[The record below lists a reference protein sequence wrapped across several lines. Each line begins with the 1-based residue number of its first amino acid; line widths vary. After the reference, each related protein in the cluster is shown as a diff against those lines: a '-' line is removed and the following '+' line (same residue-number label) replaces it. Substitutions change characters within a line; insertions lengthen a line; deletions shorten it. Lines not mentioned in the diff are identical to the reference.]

1 MEQEVLCSCPLS
13 PEATTM
19 STQEAT
25 SSNSATRDQSHS
37 AATQTGAS
45 KGKTIKHKNV
55 KFSLVFLT
63 IRAGVGLSNRLGPI
77 EAWLWQMI
85 CVVSDLEPV
94 CVCVWEGLNGSI
106 IRSDYANNHCRIKI
120 KKKVFSESRWSVWTA
135 KRSRC
140 LLLGFGEGLLCA

>member
-1 MEQEVLCSCPLS
+1 
-13 PEATTM
+13 M

-63 IRAGVGLSNRLGPI
+63 IRANQDVLFRTD
-77 EAWLWQMI
+77 A
-85 CVVSDLEPV
+85 
-94 CVCVWEGLNGSI
+94 
-106 IRSDYANNHCRIKI
+106 
-120 KKKVFSESRWSVWTA
+120 
-135 KRSRC
+135 
-140 LLLGFGEGLLCA
+140 

>member
-45 KGKTIKHKNV
+45 KVKTIKHKNM

-63 IRAGVGLSNRLGPI
+63 IRANQDVLFRKMHKKCQSI
-77 EAWLWQMI
+77 E
-85 CVVSDLEPV
+85 
-94 CVCVWEGLNGSI
+94 
-106 IRSDYANNHCRIKI
+106 
-120 KKKVFSESRWSVWTA
+120 
-135 KRSRC
+135 
-140 LLLGFGEGLLCA
+140 

>member
-1 MEQEVLCSCPLS
+1 MRLSLTDIFDRGTKSLAPKSLFSLHVTGQRKEDKKAGRKTGVDMQLALVLCSCPLS

-55 KFSLVFLT
+55 KF
-63 IRAGVGLSNRLGPI
+63 
-77 EAWLWQMI
+77 
-85 CVVSDLEPV
+85 
-94 CVCVWEGLNGSI
+94 
-106 IRSDYANNHCRIKI
+106 
-120 KKKVFSESRWSVWTA
+120 
-135 KRSRC
+135 
-140 LLLGFGEGLLCA
+140 